1 MSLKSLNRRVAATKA
16 KKNEPPKPK
25 PATPIDRSQEKAV
38 KSSQIA
44 ITGALTVGF
53 KSLESLLRKILNRPE
68 TAPIDPETI
77 KKAVAEGVAKIPQQE
92 IIFPE
97 RKPVSYQATIQH
109 RGKKMIGAR
118 IDPIIE
124 GK

>member
-1 MSLKSLNRRVAATKA
+1 MADLKKLSRRVAATKA

-25 PATPIDRSQEKAV
+25 LATPIDRSQEKAV

-68 TAPIDPETI
+68 TVPIDPETI
-77 KKAVAEGVAKIPQQE
+77 KKAVAEGVAKLKPQK
-92 IIFPE
+92 ITFPARE
-97 RKPVSYQATIQH
+97 PVSYQATIQR
-109 RGKKMIGAR
+109 RGKTMIGAR
-118 IDPIIE
+118 IDPIE
-124 GK
+124 E